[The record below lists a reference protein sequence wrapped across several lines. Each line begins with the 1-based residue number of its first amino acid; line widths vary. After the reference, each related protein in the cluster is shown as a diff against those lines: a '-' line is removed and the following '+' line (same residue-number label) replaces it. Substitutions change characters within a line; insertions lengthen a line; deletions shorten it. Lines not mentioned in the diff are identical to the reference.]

1 MTEQETE
8 ILIKHLHQKI
18 VELEKTCANF
28 MKTSQA
34 MLSTCRNLE
43 HRLTVLEEQKDSDEN
58 K

>member
-1 MTEQETE
+1 MTEQEME

-18 VELEKTCANF
+18 EKLEKTCTTF

-43 HRLTVLEEQKDSDEN
+43 LRLTVLEEQEEEE
-58 K
+58 